1 MKIVAKPID
10 MIATFSD
17 NKKRIPYKFKFFQ
30 DSGDKTEVLVDKI
43 VSVEESRI
51 AGIDTL
57 IYTCE
62 SKVLDETRLY
72 QLKYIIRQYRWELY
86 KI

>member
-17 NKKRIPYKFKFFQ
+17 NKKPIPYKFKFFQ